1 MSDQNQPGE
10 RHSSNPILDAI
21 KSVQQSLDVRHSEN
35 TGHLAAL
42 EKKVDKVLAGF
53 PDGDPL
59 SHRKF
64 HEALIDKAKA
74 REKFWNDL
82 RAKLIE
88 RGIWATLLLL
98 GSLMI
103 AGAAVA
109 WKNLGEK

>member
-1 MSDQNQPGE
+1 MSNSPEE
-10 RHSSNPILDAI
+10 RRSNNPILDAI
-21 KSVQQSLDVRHSEN
+21 NSVQQSLDVRHSEN

-88 RGIWATLLLL
+88 RGIWSTLVLVI
-98 GSLMI
+98 GLML

-109 WKNLGEK
+109 IKNWRE